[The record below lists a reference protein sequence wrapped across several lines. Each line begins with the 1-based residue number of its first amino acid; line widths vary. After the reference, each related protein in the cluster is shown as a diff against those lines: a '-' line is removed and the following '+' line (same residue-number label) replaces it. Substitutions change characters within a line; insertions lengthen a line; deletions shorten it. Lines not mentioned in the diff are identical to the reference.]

1 MFQIPV
7 LCKGIDHLHEKEV
20 LDCKNVVG
28 YLAVYRVCFAL
39 CAFFFFFMLLMIKVQ
54 SSKDPRSKIQ
64 NG

>member
-20 LDCKNVVG
+20 LDCKNDVG